1 MKATNIAT
9 LSEQMQVGDIVFI
22 CIDILPFRKV
32 AEDTGS
38 WSNHVGIVVDMVDKQ
53 PVIAESTFPFSTTTT
68 LARFIKRSRHGRIA
82 VYRLK
87 SGFDAQNHPALKQAA
102 QKRMGIF
109 YDAGFNL
116 HSRKQFCS
124 RFVHEVLQ
132 EAANIRVGKVQTFET
147 LFKHNPNADLLFW
160 RLWYFGRIP
169 WQRQTIT
176 PASIM
181 NNPDLQLIFDV
192 QEINCGKSFM
202 SVQKT

>member
-1 MKATNIAT
+1 MSFNNNST
-9 LSEQMQVGDIVFI
+9 LSQQMQVGDIVFI

-32 AEDTGS
+32 AKDTGS
-38 WSNHVGIVVDMVDKQ
+38 WSNHVGIVIDIVDKQ

-68 LARFIKRSRHGRIA
+68 LDRFIKRSRHGRIA

-87 SGFDAQNHPALKQAA
+87 DGLAEVHHDSLRQAA

-132 EAANIRVGKVQTFET
+132 EAANIKLGKVQTLEE
-147 LFKHNPNADLLFW
+147 LFRHNPNADLLFW
-160 RLWYFGRIP
+160 RLWYFGLIP